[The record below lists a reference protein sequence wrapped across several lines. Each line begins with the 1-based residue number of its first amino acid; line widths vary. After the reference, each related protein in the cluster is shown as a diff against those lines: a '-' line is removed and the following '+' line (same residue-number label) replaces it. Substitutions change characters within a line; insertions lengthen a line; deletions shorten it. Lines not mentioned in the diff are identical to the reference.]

1 MADLHQS
8 HFTEIK
14 TRKSV
19 QDLDDLIALLEADGS
34 ITLVDDPTD
43 AEIKAAR
50 EQQAKDAEAA
60 AAEAEAKAEE
70 ERAKAEEE
78 QQKRLEAAMR
88 DKTASMPTQEE
99 VAPPEPEEPPD
110 ETEGGPEVNPQSKS
124 GSRSKK

>member
-1 MADLHQS
+1 VAELHQS

-14 TRKSV
+14 NRKSV
-19 QDLDDLIALLEADGS
+19 QDLDDLIALLDLDGE
-34 ITLVDDPTD
+34 ITLVDDPSD

-70 ERAKAEEE
+70 EKAAAEEE
-78 QQKRLEAAMR
+78 KRKQAEAVLR
-88 DKTASMPTQEE
+88 DKTAAMPLQEE
-99 VAPPEPEEPPD
+99 VAPPEPETPPD
-110 ETEGGPEVNPQSKS
+110 ETEGGPEVNPQKS